1 MIVTHKYKLKPSE
14 SQEKIILNWITM
26 LRSHYNYCLRDRI
39 EAYEEVKTPRLGEY
53 CNLRTKAH
61 CTPLTCSVS
70 KNSNLGE
77 PFKNNG
83 KKRNAYEQQSS
94 ELPSLKKSHPWYKAI
109 HSTVLQQ
116 NLRRLDK
123 AFQNFFD
130 GGRGYPKFKKR
141 HQFKSFS
148 YPPNQVKV
156 EGDKIYLPSIGWMR
170 MYLSRPLR
178 EGFEMRSVTIRQK
191 ADGFYVAI
199 QLEDKTIPQI
209 QSIDLIQVKSVLG
222 VDCGARPHK
231 LLALSNGENIPNPQ
245 YEKRLAKRKTLRQ
258 RRASRKKRGSNN
270 QRQAFRELARLDQK
284 IVNQREDYQW
294 KLAHK
299 LNRISDVIVME
310 DLNIQGMIRKC
321 KPKQNEN
328 GHFVKNGQSAKK
340 ALNRLIRDCSW
351 GELKDKIRQ
360 VAEKFGR
367 IFLEVNPKY
376 SSQTC
381 SHCGFKDKKNRHKE
395 SFLCLNCGTPA
406 DADTNASI
414 TLAKRGIKKLGIGLD
429 TLLGVTQEVTGT
441 PEATGASNRDTS
453 EALAS
458 EPTNPLQLS
467 LFEWMNGR
475 VIGC

>member
-14 SQEKIILNWITM
+14 SQEKIILNWISM

-53 CNLRTKAH
+53 CDLRTKAH

-94 ELPSLKKSHPWYKAI
+94 ELPSLKKSHPWYKTI

-130 GGRGYPKFKKR
+130 GRGYPKFKKR

-156 EGDKIYLPSIGWMR
+156 KGNKIYLPSIGWMR

-178 EGFEMRSVTIRQK
+178 EGFEMRTVTIRQK

-199 QLEDKTIPQI
+199 QLEDKTIPQTQPI
-209 QSIDLIQVKSVLG
+209 ELTQVKSVLG

-258 RRASRKKRGSNN
+258 RRASRKRRGSNN
-270 QRQAFRELARLDQK
+270 QRQAFKELARLDQK

-294 KLAHK
+294 KVAHK
-299 LNRISDVIVME
+299 LNRMADVIVME
-310 DLNIQGMIRKC
+310 ALNIQGMIRKC

-328 GHFVKNGQSAKK
+328 GHSLKNGQSAKK

-351 GELKDKIRQ
+351 GELKGKIRQ
-360 VAEKFGR
+360 VAEKFGH
-367 IFLEVNPKY
+367 IFLEVDPKY

-381 SHCGFKDKKNRHKE
+381 SHCNFKDKKNRHKE
-395 SFLCLNCGTPA
+395 SFLCVNCGTPA

-414 TLAKRGIKKLGIGLD
+414 TLAKRGLKILGVSQN
-429 TLLGVTQEVTGT
+429 TLLAVSQEVTGK
-441 PEATGASNRDTS
+441 PETTGSSNRDTS

-467 LFEWMNGR
+467 LFEWMNGQA
-475 VIGC
+475 IGC